1 MQQILQA
8 LFGVAGFE
16 KTKPAT
22 PFSNDFQIL
31 CALITHLGSHE
42 KWQSRTPSEIGGSLA
57 LPPKEVE
64 RVLIAFPCFFRQST
78 NRKNGERLFTVH
90 LRYARRKIDKNT
102 GSHVSEPM
110 NPEEIGI
117 LITLLTQMISIEKQE
132 SQFLIEMRE
141 SNRSNAHSV
150 FVAVTIALI
159 SAITSLVV
167 ALMKSS

>member
-1 MQQILQA
+1 MLQKIQA
-8 LFGVAGFE
+8 LLGRQGLE

-22 PFSNDFQIL
+22 PFTDDFQML

-57 LPPKEVE
+57 KPPKEVE
-64 RVLIAFPCFFRQST
+64 RVLAAFPCFFREST

-90 LRYARRKIDKNT
+90 LRYARRKIDPTT

-117 LITLLTQMISIEKQE
+117 LISLLTQMVSLEKQE
-132 SQFLIEMRE
+132 SQFVIEMRE
-141 SNRSNAHSV
+141 NNKSHAQGVSV
-150 FVAVTIALI
+150 AIIVALI
-159 SAITSLVV
+159 SAIASLVV
-167 ALMKSS
+167 AIMKSS